1 MRLVADIT
9 EHEMVATFLRAEL
22 DSERFGHQ
30 LARLLQRDAVSPGI
44 ITHPDITDPEE
55 NAYRI
60 RLLGEFRGYGQ
71 NREMFVQFP
80 SHVIWQ
86 RVALTPAELL
96 QARYID
102 YDYWNELSN
111 GTRSPLEAAKTI
123 RAGRTIFG
131 VANDAFLRGADAL
144 RHGIVFPEL
153 ILVCPAVE
161 RPMVVLEGHGR
172 LTVYALVPE
181 LIPADVTV
189 VLGTAPDVIH
199 WVDYGLL

>member
-1 MRLVADIT
+1 MYLVADIT
-9 EHEMVATFLRAEL
+9 EHEMVATFLRTEIT
-22 DSERFGHQ
+22 SERFRHKIV
-30 LARLLQRDAVSPGI
+30 RLLQRDAVSAAVI
-44 ITHPDITDPEE
+44 EHPDVTNPEE

-71 NREMFVQFP
+71 NRDMFEQFP
-80 SHVIWQ
+80 SHVTWQ

-96 QARYID
+96 QAKYID

-131 VANDAFLRGADAL
+131 VSNDPFLRTADAL
-144 RHGIVFPEL
+144 RQGAVFPEL
-153 ILVCPAVE
+153 ILVRAAAD
-161 RPMVVLEGHGR
+161 RPMVVLEGHFR

-181 LIPADVTV
+181 LIPSNVTV
-189 VLGTAPDVIH
+189 LLGTSPDIIH
-199 WVDYGLL
+199 WVDYRLL

>member
-22 DSERFGHQ
+22 SSERFGPELVQ
-30 LARLLQRDAVSPGI
+30 LLHRAAVPPTVI
-44 ITHPDITDPEE
+44 EHPDVTNPDE

-71 NREMFVQFP
+71 NRGLFEHFP
-80 SHVIWQ
+80 SHVTWQ
-86 RVALTPAELL
+86 RVALTPRELL
-96 QARYID
+96 QVKYID
-102 YDYWNELSN
+102 YSYWNELSN

-131 VANDAFLRGADAL
+131 VSNDGFLRAADAL
-144 RHGIVFPEL
+144 RHGAVFPEL
-153 ILVCPAVE
+153 ILVRPAVE
-161 RPMVVLEGHGR
+161 RPMVVLEGHVR

-181 LIPADVTV
+181 SIPSDVTV
-189 VLGTAPDVIH
+189 LLGTSPDIIH
-199 WVDYGLL
+199 WVDYAQL

>member
-1 MRLVADIT
+1 MYLVADIT
-9 EHEMVATFLRAEL
+9 EHEMVATFLRTEIR
-22 DSERFGHQ
+22 SERFRHKIV
-30 LARLLQRDAVSPGI
+30 RLVQRDAVSPAVI
-44 ITHPDITDPEE
+44 EQPDVSNPEE

-71 NREMFVQFP
+71 NRDMFEQFP
-80 SHVIWQ
+80 AHVMWQ

-96 QARYID
+96 QAKYID

-123 RAGRTIFG
+123 RAGRTVFG
-131 VANDAFLRGADAL
+131 VSNDPALRTADAL
-144 RHGIVFPEL
+144 RHGAVFPEL
-153 ILVCPAVE
+153 ILVRAAAE
-161 RPMVVLEGHGR
+161 RPMVVLEGHFR

-189 VLGTAPDVIH
+189 ILGTSPDIIH